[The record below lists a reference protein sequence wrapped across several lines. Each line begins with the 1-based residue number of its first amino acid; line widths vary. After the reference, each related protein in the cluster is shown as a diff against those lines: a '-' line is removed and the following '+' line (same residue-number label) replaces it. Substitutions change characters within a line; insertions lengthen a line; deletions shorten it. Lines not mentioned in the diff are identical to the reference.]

1 MSRDNELCIYLTQ
14 SGTTSVRLDATSSA
28 AAERAWREIYGG
40 AFAGRPRLRT
50 GAKAEHEYRQQVC
63 THYLIVPFT
72 SNVEGLP
79 VQVLGSEIG
88 AYDCSGSLVPLGAFH
103 TAEFFVCPIDF
114 SWTMVHTHED
124 HGCAGPFF
132 IRREWLP

>member
-1 MSRDNELCIYLTQ
+1 MSRDNELFNYLTQ
-14 SGTTSVRLDATSSA
+14 SGTTAVRLDGASSA
-28 AAERAWREIYGG
+28 AAERDWRDIYGD

-50 GAKAEHEYRQQVC
+50 GAKAEHEYREQEC
-63 THYLIVPFT
+63 ARYLIVPFT

-79 VQVLGSEIG
+79 IQVFGSEIG
-88 AYDCSGSLVPLGAFH
+88 AYDCSGPLLPLGAFH

-124 HGCAGPFF
+124 HGIAGPFF
-132 IRREWLP
+132 IRQEWLP